1 MFCMAACT
9 LLTSPFDTDNCSASL
24 HTFFMTVFASLSIG
38 LYPFYTDST
47 PSITVIVVH
56 ILYFDFFFTKN
67 PLTRQAVVQGN
78 INYLISISDPE
89 IPGLVISKES
99 RI

>member
-9 LLTSPFDTDNCSASL
+9 LLTSPFAIDNCSASL

-38 LYPFYTDST
+38 FYPFYKGSILI
-47 PSITVIVVH
+47 ITVIVMH
-56 ILYFDFFFTKN
+56 ILYFDHFLQKTLEQK
-67 PLTRQAVVQGN
+67 TSCCSRE
-78 INYLISISDPE
+78 IDYLISISDPE